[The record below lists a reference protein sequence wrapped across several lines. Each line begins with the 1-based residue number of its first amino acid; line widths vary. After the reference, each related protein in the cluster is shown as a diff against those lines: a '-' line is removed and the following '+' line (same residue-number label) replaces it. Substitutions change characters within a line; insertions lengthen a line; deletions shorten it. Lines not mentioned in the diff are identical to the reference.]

1 MKHLLIFFFSM
12 ICMAAFG
19 QTFEELCKQ
28 RVDLEE
34 TPGIAVAIYENEKVS
49 FYSFGLANIESKEVV
64 TSKTLFEIG
73 SITKTFTCTALA
85 NLVVK
90 NEMRLEDN
98 AQAYLPSIIVLPQKN
113 GKEISILN
121 LATARS
127 GLPRMPT
134 NFSPRDPQNPYI
146 DYTEKELFAL
156 LSTVELN
163 AEPGAKYEYSNL
175 GMGLLGYLITKK
187 KWTTYSKLVKEIIF
201 TPLDMK
207 QTFISG
213 ERNNEKLLA
222 TGYTDKSKMKAW
234 TWTDQSVLTGAGGI
248 VSNVEDMMKYLVAQF
263 NTKDATLK
271 KTFELARQERGA
283 AGNLTY
289 QMALGWHI
297 ADHKYIWH
305 NGGTGGFRSF
315 AGFDPEN
322 KRAIVVLTNS
332 TNGADDLGFHW
343 LNSVYPL
350 KTLKPSITIEAAKLK
365 EYEGVYE
372 INPQFKI
379 TVTAEG
385 SSLKAQATGQ
395 PQFSLYAEA
404 LDKFF
409 LKVVPAKIDFGRD
422 DSGKV
427 IKLTLFQ
434 NGATIEGKKVTQ

>member
-1 MKHLLIFFFSM
+1 MKHLFSFFFLM
-12 ICMAAFG
+12 ICLATHG

-28 RVDLEE
+28 RVEMDE
-34 TPGIAVAIYENEKVS
+34 TPGIAVAIYENGKVTYLS
-49 FYSFGLANIESKEVV
+49 YGLANIETKEAVS
-64 TSKTLFEIG
+64 SKTLFEIG

-90 NEMRLEDN
+90 NEMKLEDS
-98 AQAYLPSIIVLPQKN
+98 AQAYLPSMIVLPKKN
-113 GKEISILN
+113 GKKITILN

-134 NFSPRDPQNPYI
+134 NFSPKDPQNPYI

-163 AEPGAKYEYSNL
+163 AEPGAQYEYSNL
-175 GMGLLGYLITKK
+175 GMGLLGCIIAKK
-187 KWTTYSKLVKEIIF
+187 KGTTYSQLVKEIIL
-201 TPLDMK
+201 TPLEMK

-213 ERNNEKLLA
+213 EHNDKLLA
-222 TGYTDKSKMKAW
+222 AGYTDKTKMKAW
-234 TWTDQSVLTGAGGI
+234 TWTDQSVIVGAGGL

-263 NTKDATLK
+263 NTNDATLK
-271 KTFELARQERGA
+271 KTFELARQERA
-283 AGNLTY
+283 TAGNLTY

-385 SSLKAQATGQ
+385 TSLKAQATGQ

-404 LDKFF
+404 VDKFF

-422 DSGKV
+422 DTGKV

-434 NGATIEGKKVTQ
+434 NGATIEGKKVN

>member
-1 MKHLLIFFFSM
+1 MKHLFSFFFLM
-12 ICMAAFG
+12 ICLATHG

-28 RVDLEE
+28 RVELEE
-34 TPGIAVAIYENEKVS
+34 TPGIAVAIYEDGKTS
-49 FYSFGLANIESKEVV
+49 YLTFGLANIEAKEVV

-85 NLVVK
+85 NAVVK
-90 NEMRLEDN
+90 NEMGLEDN
-98 AQAYLPSIIVLPQKN
+98 AQKYLPPMIVLPTKN
-113 GKEISILN
+113 GKQISILN

-127 GLPRMPT
+127 GLPRMPS
-134 NFSPRDPQNPYI
+134 NFGPRDSQNPYI
-146 DYTEKELFAL
+146 DYTEKELFAFL
-156 LSTVELN
+156 THTELN
-163 AEPGAKYEYSNL
+163 ADPGAQYEYSNL
-175 GMGLLGYLITKK
+175 GMGLLGYLTAKK
-187 KWTTYSKLVKEIIF
+187 KGVSYSKLIKETILS
-201 TPLDMK
+201 PLDMK

-213 ERNNEKLLA
+213 ERNDKLLA
-222 TGYTDKSKMKAW
+222 TGYADKNKMQAW

-263 NTKDATLK
+263 NTTDATLK

-289 QMALGWHI
+289 QIGLGWHL
-297 ADHKYIWH
+297 ADHKYVWH

-315 AGFDPEN
+315 AGFDPEG

-343 LNSVYPL
+343 LNNVYPL
-350 KTLKPSITIEAAKLK
+350 KSLQKSITLEAGKLK

-372 INPQFKI
+372 ITPQFKI

-385 SSLKAQATGQ
+385 TSLKAQATGQ

-404 LDKFF
+404 VDKFF

-422 DSGKV
+422 DTGKV
-427 IKLTLFQ
+427 VKLTLFQ
-434 NGATIEGKKVTQ
+434 NGAVIEGKRN